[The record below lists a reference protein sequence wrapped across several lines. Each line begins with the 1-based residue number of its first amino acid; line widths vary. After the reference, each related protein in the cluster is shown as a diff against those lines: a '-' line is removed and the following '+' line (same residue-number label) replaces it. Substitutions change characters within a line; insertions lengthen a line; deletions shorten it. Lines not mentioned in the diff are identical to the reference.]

1 MSEFEVYTTGGG
13 YYLYDIFN
21 FLAMFTSGNAY
32 QDMLLVGIILGVFYA
47 AIKIAVTGNMQG
59 TAPYLVA
66 VAVVGALGV
75 GPKARV
81 IVMDSTYPLEVYGAV
96 DNVPFSV
103 AFVANL
109 TSSTSYHLTRRM
121 ETLLSTPDNLV
132 YQEHGMLFGAS
143 LMAQASRWRAV
154 TPSVHENLVNFMEN
168 CMIDGTNIG
177 LVDLDDFTRSGDLA
191 GYITSNVPGSLAFY
205 DEAADATVACADG
218 WTGLNQ
224 TIADEVT
231 KVLQAR
237 AAARAP
243 REGTAPGMVDVGALT
258 GTLEDFQGMM
268 GMAGYNSA
276 SYIRQAMLVLA
287 LDDAAG
293 RLVANSGNSAAM
305 ELYQVARAEQQTR
318 SSYQIVGAS
327 ASKWVPIL
335 KIAFETLYLGAF
347 PIAMLLM
354 MTPLAV
360 QVIRGYFGGFVW
372 LAAWEPLSAILHTT
386 LLKSAT
392 GWYREHTTTLSGTG
406 TTDVLNWSNHL
417 GIQAVEQEVGA
428 VAGYLMMSVPFMAFA
443 LMFGAS
449 RMAGLATSMLNVSQ
463 GSAIETGREAST
475 GNVSLANVSM
485 NNMSANK
492 WNTSSMFDSGR
503 HGRVL
508 GDGGIHTRNA
518 DGSVSYGAGSA
529 QSNVGMSAVIGQTV
543 REEVS
548 DRASEAWRSVDSQ
561 TEEMGHSIATTAS
574 QLSDFGRAVTTSES
588 AGGEVSFGM
597 SDEQRFASQQA
608 WQKVERFAETHG
620 LSTEV
625 ALQAMIAGNAGLGV
639 DAIAQV
645 GASLSAN
652 GSLNGRSVEDFSQAA
667 AAARDSSYSETL
679 GTLISSA
686 DRSYSGSSTTEAST
700 GSNSVRSNLDEVKQS
715 AVRLAA
721 SYEEAKSLET
731 ANSFLQ
737 SQDMA
742 FNARITDA
750 VISKLA
756 DRGYSEDEI
765 SGLVN
770 PKTMTGVKR
779 QNEVVGEILP
789 EILKELGLER
799 STPQPPAIPQPGY
812 HGPGSHTPINHGSP
826 NVQMPQMGNL
836 AGLDAHVHG
845 LAWTNTQAVSG
856 GSATGLRSE
865 VNTGLVAGENRVDDT
880 VGWAITERAGGIVG
894 LGGQSPVLQS
904 GSSGQASSSGVVP
917 AVPSATGTQ
926 AQPATA
932 SGSAQAQ
939 PVSGSMPLHLTTTPQ
954 LGGGKQSQ
962 PTGPQSMP
970 PAPGSTGAQAA
981 TPPAGA
987 AAAPA
992 APSTATAHGGT
1003 AQGPTGA
1010 QAATPPAGA
1019 AAAPAAPSTAT
1030 SHGGTAPGSTGA
1042 QAATPPAGALH
1053 GSNTTLGGHLTPY
1066 ERDVVIRTVLGEAA
1080 NESDVGWA
1088 AVAHVIQNRVADP
1101 RWGDDPAEVA
1111 LQMKQFSAWNTG
1123 AGGNSVGSAAD
1134 KDSPIYQ
1141 EVGKV
1146 VDQVFS
1152 GQSTDMTQGATHY
1165 YSPAGMQALVD
1176 EGSQSNLVPA
1186 WFGQED
1192 RRREAP
1198 NVEIGGHI
1206 FTGAVR
1212 G

>member
-32 QDMLLVGIILGVFYA
+32 QDMLLVGIILGVFYSA
-47 AIKIAVTGNMQG
+47 VKIAVTGNMQG
-59 TAPYLVA
+59 TAPYIVA

-81 IVMDSTYPLEVYGAV
+81 IVMDSTYPLEIYGAV

-205 DEAADATVACADG
+205 DESADATVACADG

-574 QLSDFGRAVTTSES
+574 QLSDFGRTVTSSSS
-588 AGGEVSFGM
+588 AGFELSHTMGE
-597 SDEQRFASQQA
+597 ERRTASQQA

-620 LSTEV
+620 LSTDV
-625 ALQAMIAGNAGLGV
+625 AMQAMIAGQAGLGV
-639 DAIAQV
+639 DAIAKL
-645 GASLSAN
+645 GASLNAS
-652 GSLNGRSVEDFSQAA
+652 GSLNGRSVEDFSRAVAA
-667 AAARDSSYSETL
+667 SRDSSYTEAL

-686 DRSYSGSSTTEAST
+686 DRAYSGNAESAAAT
-700 GSNSVRSNLDEVKQS
+700 GTNSIRSNLDEVKQTG
-715 AVRLAA
+715 VRLSAA
-721 SYEEAKSLET
+721 YEEAQALET
-731 ANSFLQ
+731 ANTYLQ

-742 FNARITDA
+742 FNSRITDA
-750 VISKLA
+750 VISKLSE
-756 DRGYSEDEI
+756 RGFSEEQI

-770 PKTMTGVKR
+770 PKTMAGVRR

-789 EILKELGLER
+789 EILGELGLER
-799 STPQPPAIPQPGY
+799 NAAAPPAMPQPGY
-812 HGPGSHTPINHGSP
+812 HGPGVHSPVDHGSADVP
-826 NVQMPQMGNL
+826 KPQMGSLPLVQSHVTGLAYANQDYVQGHIDQGTPEAVR
-836 AGLDAHVHG
+836 AGLNA
-845 LAWTNTQAVSG
+845 
-856 GSATGLRSE
+856 GSEKTE
-865 VNTGLVAGENRVDDT
+865 QT
-880 VGWAITERAGGIVG
+880 VGGAMAGRAAGIVG
-894 LGGQSPVLQS
+894 LGDETPVLPRAGATSAGGAGGAAS
-904 GSSGQASSSGVVP
+904 GTRPSPSPAPEPSGTTSPFRMETTPASADPS
-917 AVPSATGTQ
+917 AVP
-926 AQPATA
+926 
-932 SGSAQAQ
+932 
-939 PVSGSMPLHLTTTPQ
+939 
-954 LGGGKQSQ
+954 
-962 PTGPQSMP
+962 
-970 PAPGSTGAQAA
+970 
-981 TPPAGA
+981 
-987 AAAPA
+987 PA
-992 APSTATAHGGT
+992 APTSDGMQQGG
-1003 AQGPTGA
+1003 
-1010 QAATPPAGA
+1010 
-1019 AAAPAAPSTAT
+1019 
-1030 SHGGTAPGSTGA
+1030 
-1042 QAATPPAGALH
+1042 
-1053 GSNTTLGGHLTPY
+1053 LTNY

-1080 NESDVGWA
+1080 RESDVGWA

-1134 KDSPIYQ
+1134 ENSPLYR

-1146 VDQVFS
+1146 VDQVFN
-1152 GQSTDMTQGATHY
+1152 GQSTDVTQGATHY

-1206 FTGAVR
+1206 FTGAVSR
-1212 G
+1212 